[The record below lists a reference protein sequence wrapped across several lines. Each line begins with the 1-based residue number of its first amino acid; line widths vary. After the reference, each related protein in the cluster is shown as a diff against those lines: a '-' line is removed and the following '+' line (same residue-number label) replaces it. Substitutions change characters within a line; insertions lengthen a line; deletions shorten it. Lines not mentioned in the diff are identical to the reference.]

1 MWFDVDF
8 PLPDQSHEV
17 ARVVLSTQPALELK
31 SPEFTHWKQSI
42 LYFQNFQ
49 KRAVPIQ
56 PGQKLEG
63 SIALRKTPENPRWI
77 HLKLSAKLSPESEP
91 QK

>member
-8 PLPDQSHEV
+8 PIPDQSHEV
-17 ARVVLSTQPALELK
+17 ARVVLSTQPEREMY
-31 SPEFTHWKQSI
+31 SSTHWRQSI
-42 LYFQNFQ
+42 LYFQNYQ
-49 KRAVPIQ
+49 KNAVPVKG
-56 PGQKLEG
+56 GQKLEG

-77 HLKLSAKLSPESEP
+77 HLKLSARLSPDSEV

>member
-8 PLPDQSHEV
+8 PIPDQSHEV
-17 ARVVLSTQPALELK
+17 ARVVLTTQPEIDIK
-31 SPEFTHWKQSI
+31 SSTHWRQSI

-49 KRAVPIQ
+49 KNAVPIKG
-56 PGQKLEG
+56 GQKLEG

-77 HLKLSAKLSPESEP
+77 HLKLSAKLSPEREG